1 MAYYRKL
8 PSGRWRAE
16 VEVSGQ
22 RENQGGFPTKR
33 EAQEWASRTEADMR
47 AGKLG
52 KWPLKTLGDAI
63 DRYIREVTVSKGSKA
78 NEEARL
84 EAFKREFKDLAAK
97 RFTDITPDDLTKW
110 VAKRL
115 ETVKPSTVSRESNT
129 LSNIWTVG
137 AKVWRW
143 CSLESPWTFVSV
155 PTDGPARDRRVA
167 WQEVR
172 AICRALG
179 YLPRRPPVTKQQ
191 ETAYAWLVALR
202 SAMRAGEIRSLTT
215 DAVDLETR
223 VVTLGKHK
231 TFRYTGRP
239 RFVPITKHSARLLA
253 VLVAGA
259 EAAGRLELFTVSSE
273 SMGSLFYKA
282 ARRVG
287 ITDMRFHDSRGEAL
301 TRLSQKHDLKTLQ
314 KISGHVDIRVLADHY
329 YRESPED
336 IAKRL

>member
-16 VEVSGQ
+16 VEVSGV
-22 RENQGGFPTKR
+22 RETQGGFLTKR
-33 EAQEWASRTEADMR
+33 EAQEWGAQTEADMR
-47 AGKLG
+47 AGRLG
-52 KWPLKTLGDAI
+52 KWPLKTFGDAV
-63 DRYIREVTVSKGSKA
+63 DRYLKEITPTKGSRV

-84 EAFKREFKDLAAK
+84 EALKRDFKDLMAK
-97 RFTDITPDDLTKW
+97 RFTEVTPDDLTGW
-110 VAKRL
+110 VNKRL
-115 ETVKPSTVSRESNT
+115 KTVKPATVSRESNT
-129 LSNIWTVG
+129 ISNIWTVG

-143 CSLESPWTFVSV
+143 CSLESPWTFVKI
-155 PTDGPARDRRVA
+155 PAAGQARDRRVT

-172 AICRALG
+172 AVCRALG
-179 YLPRRPPVTKQQ
+179 YLARRPPITMQQ
-191 ETAYAWLVALR
+191 ETAWAWLVALR
-202 SAMRAGEIRSLTT
+202 TAMRAGEIRSLTA

-239 RFVPITKHSARLLA
+239 RFVPITRHGARLLS
-253 VLVAGA
+253 VLAAGA
-259 EAAGRLELFTVSSE
+259 EAAGRAELFTVSSA

>member
-1 MAYYRKL
+1 M
-8 PSGRWRAE
+8 
-16 VEVSGQ
+16 SGQ
-22 RENQGGFPTKR
+22 RETQGGFPTKR
-33 EAQEWASRTEADMR
+33 EAQEWASKTEADMR
-47 AGKLG
+47 AGRLG
-52 KWPLKTLGDAI
+52 KWPLKTVDDAVA
-63 DRYIREVTVSKGSKA
+63 RYLKEVTPTKGSRV

-84 EAFKREFKDLAAK
+84 EAFRRDFKELCAK
-97 RFTDITPDDLTKW
+97 RFTDVKPDDLKAW
-110 VAKRL
+110 VNKRL
-115 ETVKPSTVSRESNT
+115 ETVKPATVSRESNT

-137 AKVWRW
+137 GKVWRW
-143 CSLESPWTFVSV
+143 CPLESPWSFVAI
-155 PTDGPARDRRVA
+155 PTGAAPRDRRVT

-179 YLPRRPPVTKQQ
+179 YLARRPPVTMQQ
-191 ETAYAWLVALR
+191 ETAWAWLVALHT
-202 SAMRAGEIRSLTT
+202 AMRAGEIRSLTV

-239 RFVPITKHSARLLA
+239 RFVPITKPAAYLLG
-253 VLVAGA
+253 VLMEGA
-259 EAAGRLELFTVSSE
+259 KAACRQELFTVNDD
-273 SMGSLFYKA
+273 SMSSLFVKA
-282 ARRVG
+282 TKRLG
-287 ITDMRFHDSRGEAL
+287 IKAMRFHDSRGEAL

>member
-22 RENQGGFPTKR
+22 RETQGGFLTKR
-33 EAQEWASRTEADMR
+33 EAQEWGAKTEADMR

-52 KWPLKTLGDAI
+52 KWPLKTFGDAVG
-63 DRYIREVTVSKGSKA
+63 RYLEEVTPTKGSRV

-84 EAFKREFKDLAAK
+84 EALRRDFPALMAK
-97 RFTDITPDDLTKW
+97 RFTDVTPDDLSAW
-110 VAKRL
+110 VKKRL
-115 ETVKPSTVSRESNT
+115 ETVKPATVSRESNT
-129 LSNIWTVG
+129 ISNIWTVA

-143 CSLESPWTFVSV
+143 CPLESPWSFVNV
-155 PTDGPARDRRVA
+155 PADGPARDRRVT

-172 AICRALG
+172 AICRTLG
-179 YLPRRPPVTKQQ
+179 YLARRPPVTMQQ

-202 SAMRAGEIRSLTT
+202 TAMRAGEIRSLTV
-215 DAVDLETR
+215 DAVDMESR

-239 RFVPITKHSARLLA
+239 RFVPITRHGARLLA

-259 EAAGRLELFTVSSE
+259 KAANRADLFTVNSD

-282 ARRVG
+282 AKRCG
-287 ITDMRFHDSRGEAL
+287 IKDLRFHDSRGEAL